1 MTENQKPAI
10 RKKLE
15 SGSGNRKSVAFMQ
28 ETDKEDEM
36 KKKVLAFVLSAA
48 MISSI
53 LTGCGG
59 SSTTGSDTAA
69 ADTEE
74 ETAATTESAAA
85 DTEEAQEADDTEISS
100 GRVYLLNFKP
110 ETDEAWQNLADTYN
124 GLGGNVTVLT
134 AADGQYKTTLQS
146 ELAKSEAPTI
156 FNIGSSA
163 DAQTY
168 ADYIYDLKDSEIY
181 KHLTDKSLAV
191 EYDGKVAGVANCYEA
206 YGLIY
211 NKTILE
217 DYCTLDNAVVAS
229 ADEIQDLDTL
239 EKVADDIN
247 SRIDEIN
254 EAFGTDLTE
263 AFASAGLDDG
273 SSWRFSGHL
282 ANMPLYYEFKD
293 DGLEDLTAGE
303 AQIKGTYLDNFKR
316 VWDMYVRDSAAD
328 PKTLNS
334 GALNAEAELGMG
346 EAVFYQN
353 GDWEYSALTNPD
365 NGYLVT
371 ADDLD
376 MMPIYFGVDDANQG
390 LCVGTEN
397 HWAVNAK
404 CSQEE
409 IDATLAF
416 LNWVITS
423 DEGRSALVNDMGLSC
438 PFDTFT
444 GDYEAKN
451 PFGAKANKLAAD
463 GKTSVAWSFNAT
475 PNVDDWRKDVVS
487 ALTAYTDGSGEWD
500 GVVTAFV
507 DGWADQWTL
516 AHEE

>member
-1 MTENQKPAI
+1 M
-10 RKKLE
+10 
-15 SGSGNRKSVAFMQ
+15 
-28 ETDKEDEM
+28 
-36 KKKVLAFVLSAA
+36 
-48 MISSI
+48 
-53 LTGCGG
+53 
-59 SSTTGSDTAA
+59 
-69 ADTEE
+69 
-74 ETAATTESAAA
+74 
-85 DTEEAQEADDTEISS
+85 
-100 GRVYLLNFKP
+100 
-110 ETDEAWQNLADTYN
+110 
-124 GLGGNVTVLT
+124 
-134 AADGQYKTTLQS
+134 
-146 ELAKSEAPTI
+146 
-156 FNIGSSA
+156 
-163 DAQTY
+163 
-168 ADYIYDLKDSEIY
+168 
-181 KHLTDKSLAV
+181 TDKSLAV
-191 EYDGKVAGVANCYEA
+191 EYDGKIAGVANCYEA

-217 DYCTLDNAVVAS
+217 DYCTMDNAVISSV
-229 ADEIQDLDTL
+229 DDIQDLDTL

-247 SRIDEIN
+247 ARIDEIN
-254 EAFGTDLTE
+254 EQFGTDLTE

-282 ANMPLYYEFKD
+282 ANLPLYYEFKD

-303 AQIKGTYLDNFKR
+303 AEIKGTYMDNFKR

-353 GDWEYSALTNPD
+353 GDWEFSPLTNPD

-371 ADDLD
+371 EDDLD
-376 MMPIYFGVDDANQG
+376 MMPIYFGVDDATEG

-423 DEGRSALVNDMGLSC
+423 DEGRDSLVNAMGLSC

-444 GDYEAKN
+444 GDYEPKN
-451 PFGAKANKLAAD
+451 PFGAKANKLATE

-475 PNVDDWRKDVVS
+475 PNVDDWRKGVVS
-487 ALTAYTDGSGEWD
+487 ALTAYTDGSGQWD
-500 GVVTAFV
+500 GVVT
-507 DGWADQWTL
+507 
-516 AHEE
+516 